1 MTTVKK
7 ESLNEVLR
15 IRINKI
21 ITEEL
26 GINDAL
32 DNEATRA
39 AKSIIKNLSGKP
51 FREYR
56 RENGETVYI
65 KSHTENV
72 EIYNKKVKIYV
83 TNYLFKTEEEKINFL
98 NKHIIPQGYVYETNM
113 LCVPVYT
120 IEGKG
125 FEMREFIDTIYH
137 ELEHFMQTNL
147 IGHDFGS
154 EELYMIAKTNLYS
167 SNETERALAQIIYAS
182 SPSEQD
188 AFINGM
194 YGSLKNSSFL
204 EIDDEIKKSEA
215 YAWYKNLCKSYLLIK
230 NSDIKEN
237 VFKKSRAWFISIAKR
252 GIKRYEKKLARTI
265 YKLKKDTQIREG
277 YHPYFS
283 TKHPLQP
290 GQLFWLD

>member
-1 MTTVKK
+1 MKK
-7 ESLNEVLR
+7 KTLNETLR
-15 IRINKI
+15 MRLNKI

-51 FREYR
+51 FRECR
-56 RENGETVYI
+56 RDNGETVYM
-65 KSHTENV
+65 KSHTETA

-83 TNYLFKTEEEKINFL
+83 TNYLFKTEEEKNDFL
-98 NKHIIPQGYVYETNM
+98 NNHIIPQGYVYETNM
-113 LCVPVYT
+113 LCIPIYT
-120 IEGKG
+120 VEDKG
-125 FEMREFIDTIYH
+125 VETGEFIDTIYH

-147 IGHDFGS
+147 MGHNFGS
-154 EELYMIAKTNLYS
+154 EELYTMAKTNLYS
-167 SNETERALAQIIYAS
+167 ANETERALAQIIYAS

-204 EIDDEIKKSEA
+204 DIDDEIKKSEA

-237 VFKKSRAWFISIAKR
+237 VFKKNQAWFIAIAKK
-252 GIKRYEKKLARTI
+252 GIKRYEKKLARAI
-265 YKLKKDTQIREG
+265 YKLKKDMQIREG
-277 YHPYFS
+277 YRPYFS

-290 GQLFWLD
+290 GQIFWLD